1 LDEVTLVG
9 QSQLATFQMQTSSI
23 EKLTPALQTMAI
35 AQYGVNVSQ
44 EQLQNTANQ
53 LGRAFMGF
61 DGALTRIGVTLTD
74 AQKEIL
80 NTGTEMEKV
89 NALTEIIEGN
99 FGDLNTAMRNTTEG
113 ALKAAQNSW
122 GDFQEL
128 LGSKLAPTI
137 TNIANKLVDD
147 VIPAM
152 TTFVNDPIGSLKN
165 LWESFSNVQKAVTA
179 VGLAFVGL
187 KVGAT
192 AMSLLMGAVK
202 LAGGAIVGVFKTIFS
217 WPMLLVGALY
227 VLRVAWNN
235 NWFGMRDIIQNVF
248 GDLQNIWGKAFDDLK
263 EIWGNKSSTLLS
275 KITDTF
281 VVLGTSA
288 WLSLKSIGSG
298 LTEAFGGNKEQ
309 YITTLDN
316 AMQDIKDTIS
326 DLANAESLRDIFSGI
341 EDLAG
346 EMLQLP
352 AKIIF
357 GGFGEDWN
365 TANLENEFKTLAT
378 NTAILSFVSGS
389 FRIGLGLAMITSGIF
404 GEGGSENVNWS
415 TLTKMVEVG
424 LGAKLL
430 SGSWILSIGLAFTT
444 ATSGLQT
451 EMVQQIK
458 EMMTNISP
466 TMQQY
471 YMNAGT
477 GIQRLVA
484 EGLSRKGTLQEKVT
498 QQLIELTDDP
508 NLLNSFKMLGL
519 ELTMVF
525 LDAGND
531 IKDFFVGIFDWMG
544 EKIAALNPANW
555 WGEQEISPLHN
566 PQEALKQQLEFQ
578 LKNEG
583 FATGGYT
590 GNGGKYEP
598 AGIVHKGE
606 YVIPAWM
613 VKQNAGLVA
622 ALENKRR
629 GYANGGYAG
638 GGMAALDPG
647 KTSTISTDYLQDIVN
662 QMTDDFAALKEITNG
677 LADKLGINLDN
688 YDDVETAMNAIN
700 EAFESLS
707 DNTTVLN
714 ETFTALN
721 TKIATTQE
729 ELMNQLSSNFIPAV
743 QDGAQAFKDTF
754 DVSNLASN
762 PRGGAGATSD
772 VMASLVAFG
781 KTFLSTFSPV
791 VGIMTLFTPILN
803 GIWSVLEPMFNQI
816 LKPMFGF
823 LGSLGQ
829 LLGVVLLPAFA
840 ALKLAL
846 LPLVSIVTLV
856 QYAFDQII
864 LWADTLPF
872 VGGFLSNSQKNN
884 MGRSVEDRLNEYL
897 NVDETGTKPYDYTP
911 PDNTSASGDR
921 FSAGSTQQNTYN
933 TTISVTGNEYWSEEG
948 IAEHAEAIAREI
960 GRRPELRGIVGGNA

>member
-1 LDEVTLVG
+1 
-9 QSQLATFQMQTSSI
+9 
-23 EKLTPALQTMAI
+23 
-35 AQYGVNVSQ
+35 
-44 EQLQNTANQ
+44 
-53 LGRAFMGF
+53 
-61 DGALTRIGVTLTD
+61 
-74 AQKEIL
+74 
-80 NTGTEMEKV
+80 
-89 NALTEIIEGN
+89 
-99 FGDLNTAMRNTTEG
+99 
-113 ALKAAQNSW
+113 
-122 GDFQEL
+122 
-128 LGSKLAPTI
+128 
-137 TNIANKLVDD
+137 
-147 VIPAM
+147 
-152 TTFVNDPIGSLKN
+152 
-165 LWESFSNVQKAVTA
+165 
-179 VGLAFVGL
+179 
-187 KVGAT
+187 
-192 AMSLLMGAVK
+192 
-202 LAGGAIVGVFKTIFS
+202 
-217 WPMLLVGALY
+217 
-227 VLRVAWNN
+227 
-235 NWFGMRDIIQNVF
+235 
-248 GDLQNIWGKAFDDLK
+248 
-263 EIWGNKSSTLLS
+263 
-275 KITDTF
+275 
-281 VVLGTSA
+281 
-288 WLSLKSIGSG
+288 
-298 LTEAFGGNKEQ
+298 
-309 YITTLDN
+309 
-316 AMQDIKDTIS
+316 
-326 DLANAESLRDIFSGI
+326 
-341 EDLAG
+341 
-346 EMLQLP
+346 
-352 AKIIF
+352 
-357 GGFGEDWN
+357 
-365 TANLENEFKTLAT
+365 
-378 NTAILSFVSGS
+378 
-389 FRIGLGLAMITSGIF
+389 
-404 GEGGSENVNWS
+404 
-415 TLTKMVEVG
+415 
-424 LGAKLL
+424 
-430 SGSWILSIGLAFTT
+430 
-444 ATSGLQT
+444 
-451 EMVQQIK
+451 
-458 EMMTNISP
+458 
-466 TMQQY
+466 
-471 YMNAGT
+471 
-477 GIQRLVA
+477 
-484 EGLSRKGTLQEKVT
+484 
-498 QQLIELTDDP
+498 
-508 NLLNSFKMLGL
+508 MLGL

-555 WGEQEISPLHN
+555 WGEQELSPLHN

-629 GYANGGYAG
+629 GYANGGYVG

-662 QMTDDFAALKEITNG
+662 QMTDDFAALKEITEG

-700 EAFESLS
+700 EAFENLGE
-707 DNTTVLN
+707 NTNELN
-714 ETFTALN
+714 ETFTELN

-872 VGGFLSNSQKNN
+872 IGGFLSNSQKSE

-911 PDNTSASGDR
+911 PDNTSASGDQ

>member
-1 LDEVTLVG
+1 
-9 QSQLATFQMQTSSI
+9 
-23 EKLTPALQTMAI
+23 
-35 AQYGVNVSQ
+35 
-44 EQLQNTANQ
+44 
-53 LGRAFMGF
+53 MG
-61 DGALTRIGVTLTD
+61 
-74 AQKEIL
+74 
-80 NTGTEMEKV
+80 
-89 NALTEIIEGN
+89 
-99 FGDLNTAMRNTTEG
+99 
-113 ALKAAQNSW
+113 S
-122 GDFQEL
+122 
-128 LGSKLAPTI
+128 
-137 TNIANKLVDD
+137 
-147 VIPAM
+147 
-152 TTFVNDPIGSLKN
+152 
-165 LWESFSNVQKAVTA
+165 
-179 VGLAFVGL
+179 
-187 KVGAT
+187 
-192 AMSLLMGAVK
+192 VK

-235 NWFGMRDIIQNVF
+235 NWFGMRDVLQNVF

-298 LTEAFGGNKEQ
+298 LTEAFGGDKKQ

-316 AMQDIKDTIS
+316 AMQNIKDTIS
-326 DLANAESLRDIFSGI
+326 DLANAESLKDIFSGI

-346 EMLQLP
+346 EVLELP

-357 GGFGEDWN
+357 GGFMNFDDN
-365 TANLENEFKTLAT
+365 TLSTHLATLAT
-378 NTAILSFVSGS
+378 NSAIFSFATGS
-389 FRIGLGLAMITSGIF
+389 FRIGVGLSLLTTSIFSGGFTGSEFLDKLIEYVGVYAGSSILTKSPQVGLAITAAFILGDMIGMEKIKYGFYDVINQVILRLNQTPFFDDLSYVADADYFNQLSRTREFYGEIGNILYQMGEIENPF
-404 GEGGSENVNWS
+404 GTTEGQTGLINAAKQFSNIESSIKNMAENYGEDVV
-415 TLTKMVEVG
+415 TKIVG
-424 LGAKLL
+424 D
-430 SGSWILSIGLAFTT
+430 S
-444 ATSGLQT
+444 
-451 EMVQQIK
+451 
-458 EMMTNISP
+458 
-466 TMQQY
+466 
-471 YMNAGT
+471 
-477 GIQRLVA
+477 LVA
-484 EGLSRKGTLQEKVT
+484 DISLAND
-498 QQLIELTDDP
+498 ELLKMY
-508 NLLNSFKMLGL
+508 NLLNQIYGKQFRIALSGNGL
-519 ELTMVF
+519 EVST
-525 LDAGND
+525 
-531 IKDFFVGIFDWMG
+531 
-544 EKIAALNPANW
+544 
-555 WGEQEISPLHN
+555 
-566 PQEALKQQLEFQ
+566 
-578 LKNEG
+578 

-590 GNGGKYEP
+590 GDGGKYEP

-613 VKQNAGLVA
+613 VKQNRGLIG
-622 ALENKRR
+622 ALESQRTR
-629 GYANGGYAG
+629 GYATGGYVN

-662 QMTDDFAALKEITNG
+662 QMTDDFAALKEITEG

-700 EAFESLS
+700 EAFENLGE
-707 DNTTVLN
+707 NTNELN
-714 ETFTALN
+714 ETFTELN

-872 VGGFLSNSQKNN
+872 IGGFLTNSQKNN

-911 PDNTSASGDR
+911 PDNTSASGDQ

>member
-1 LDEVTLVG
+1 
-9 QSQLATFQMQTSSI
+9 MQTSSI
-23 EKLTPALQTMAI
+23 EKLTPALQSMAI

-61 DGALTRIGVTLTD
+61 DGSLTRIGVTLTD

-128 LGSKLAPTI
+128 LGSKLAPTLI
-137 TNIANKLVDD
+137 NISNKLVDD
-147 VIPAM
+147 IIPAM
-152 TTFVNDPIGSLKN
+152 TSFIEDPIAGLKN
-165 LWESFSNVQKAVTA
+165 LWESMNGIQKAVTA

-192 AMSLLMGAVK
+192 AMTLLMGAVK

-357 GGFGEDWN
+357 GGFGEDWS